1 MCQLILSG
9 NIDFANQVFSRFKA
23 NIASLRGYC
32 QCMMFLDAS
41 ASLNFKLSLGQ
52 SVSNCFFLRIS
63 SQSGHT
69 SITINAVK
77 GGVQKIKMEI

>member
-32 QCMMFLDAS
+32 QCMMFLDAL
-41 ASLNFKLSLGQ
+41 ASLYFMLSLGQ
-52 SVSNCFFLRIS
+52 SVTNCFFWIS
-63 SQSGHT
+63 SLSGNT
-69 SITINAVK
+69 SITINAINAN
-77 GGVQKIKMEI
+77 KIIQDE